1 MIVRTRIGRIGGLY
15 MELIDRKKLAKLM
28 ILNDV
33 SQRQLAGIAGW
44 KSHTYMQRLLRGEVK
59 TLNTDPALRIAHF
72 FKVPVDDLF
81 LTRVDINPEPNGQQS
96 SPAKAQKSRQL
107 REQLTA

>member
-1 MIVRTRIGRIGGLY
+1 
-15 MELIDRKKLAKLM
+15 MELIDRKRLAKLM

-33 SQRQLAGIAGW
+33 SQRQLASIAGW

-59 TLNTDPALRIAHF
+59 TLNTDPALRIAHY

-81 LTRVDINPEPNGQQS
+81 LTRVDTNPEHDVHKS
-96 SPAKAQKSRQL
+96 SRHG
-107 REQLTA
+107 